1 MNNSFG
7 YTEGDKAYK
16 GAPVH
21 IRQLVECVSKGG
33 NYLLNVGPDAKGNF
47 PPEARRTLREMGEW
61 MRLNGESIYGCGPG
75 RPAEAFGCRTT
86 AKGNKLYLHVM
97 HLPVGPLPVSGV
109 RPEEIKY
116 ARLLSTGAEV
126 EVLSE
131 GWAVQNY
138 PGYTFLNLGVSWGE
152 AFPMPAEADIVV
164 ELTLRD

>member
-1 MNNSFG
+1 
-7 YTEGDKAYK
+7 
-16 GAPVH
+16 
-21 IRQLVECVSKGG
+21 
-33 NYLLNVGPDAKGNF
+33 
-47 PPEARRTLREMGEW
+47 MGEW

-75 RPAEAFGCRTT
+75 GPAEAFGCRTT

-97 HLPVGPLPVSGV
+97 HLPVGPMPVSGI

-152 AFPMPAEADIVV
+152 AFPMPEEADLVV